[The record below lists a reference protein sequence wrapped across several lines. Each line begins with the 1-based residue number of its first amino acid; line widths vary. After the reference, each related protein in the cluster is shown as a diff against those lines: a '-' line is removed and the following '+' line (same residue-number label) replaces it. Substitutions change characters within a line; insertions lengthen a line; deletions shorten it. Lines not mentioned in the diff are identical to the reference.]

1 MICSTKCMYVFNFFR
16 NRALDRKSDQ
26 SLRRSL
32 VGCWG
37 CLPTSNGR
45 GHSDKTILKPK
56 LFTGRR
62 ELSRDWRDRHPTPRL
77 LSAVGCTTPLLAASH
92 EVRHC
97 FFCCCFFYKIV
108 NDVKRKDCCFRCWP
122 NQEARKS
129 ESYYISQFLL
139 SVQLP
144 MPPTSH
150 KVQTLVD

>member
-1 MICSTKCMYVFNFFR
+1 M
-16 NRALDRKSDQ
+16 
-26 SLRRSL
+26 RRSL

-37 CLPTSNGR
+37 CLPSSNGR
-45 GHSDKTILKPK
+45 GHFGKTFLKLK

-77 LSAVGCTTPLLAASH
+77 LSAVGCTTPLPAASH

-97 FFCCCFFYKIV
+97 FFFAFFTKLLMMSKGRTAV
-108 NDVKRKDCCFRCWP
+108 FVADQTKRQENQKDVKYLNC
-122 NQEARKS
+122 S
-129 ESYYISQFLL
+129 L

-150 KVQTLVD
+150 KVQTLVDQIEPKGESRSCQLPAMKCKH